1 MTGAIPCHPDA
12 HKSLLKGSS
21 RSPSR
26 TPGWGLP
33 PGVRQGYRGASEPG
47 RLHQGQEALVVA
59 ELSRTSP
66 SGLWQPVFD
75 AAKALAGATTSN
87 RCRSGYAGS
96 PERSA
101 FPFTRLLILEVDKRF
116 AVPVQ
121 EINMAHL

>member
-1 MTGAIPCHPDA
+1 MRT
-12 HKSLLKGSS
+12 S
-21 RSPSR
+21 RSSK
-26 TPGWGLP
+26 GP
-33 PGVRQGYRGASEPG
+33 PGLLRGRQDGASPRGFARVTEGASEPG

-66 SGLWQPVFD
+66 SGLWQRVFD
-75 AAKALAGATTSN
+75 AAKTLAGATTSS